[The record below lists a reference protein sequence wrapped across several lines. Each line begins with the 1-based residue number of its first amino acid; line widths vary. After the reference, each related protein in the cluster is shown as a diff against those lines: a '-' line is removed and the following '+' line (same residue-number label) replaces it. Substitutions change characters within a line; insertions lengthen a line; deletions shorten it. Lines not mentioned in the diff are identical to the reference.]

1 MGIRGELY
9 TEQIKVENRTYF
21 FNVKEN
27 SKGDVFL
34 QVVESKPSEGQGFNR
49 HSVVIFEDELQNFL
63 QGLDR
68 CIDFIEKNK
77 TKKFKE
83 IMKKREANKNKIE
96 ESWKKVKVSTHKE
109 SKSNNKKRII
119 IKKH

>member
-83 IMKKREANKNKIE
+83 IMKKREANKNKSE

>member
-1 MGIRGELY
+1 M
-9 TEQIKVENRTYF
+9 
-21 FNVKEN
+21 
-27 SKGDVFL
+27 FL

-83 IMKKREANKNKIE
+83 MMKKREANKNKIE